1 MILYESL
8 GITGKIPL
16 VLVGV
21 WGTLG
26 VIFSCGGA
34 YYFDRIGRRKSFFIS
49 MSGVTVGSIMLVIL
63 SARYQKSVINNT
75 VLGDLALWSM
85 FVYLV
90 GYAWILNSFG
100 YAYTPE
106 ILVSP

>member
-1 MILYESL
+1 M
-8 GITGKIPL
+8 
-16 VLVGV
+16 VGV

-26 VIFSCGGA
+26 VIFACGGA
-34 YYFDRIGRRKSFFIS
+34 YFFDRLGRRKSFFIS
-49 MSGVTVGSIMLVIL
+49 MTGVLIGSIMLVIFW
-63 SARYQKSVINNT
+63 ARYEYTGNSVK

-106 ILVSP
+106 ILVSHVG